1 MGVEARRAGAVRG
14 KKNPPPYFSHEFV
27 ITNHGDIMSCI
38 LMVIVLGFMF
48 QVTLPFSQLLVVPQ
62 YNTTFQQTND
72 SAPQVLYRSGVRD
85 LGALFFYTI
94 VWITVH
100 CIVQEFIID
109 KIQRRL
115 HMSRSRLTRFSESS
129 QLAPFAIYSL
139 GHALYILHEMGV
151 QKDFSLLWSGY
162 PEAHRYVPLNYKL
175 FFIFQIS
182 YWLHQFPEFYFQ
194 KLKRD
199 EIRERTVYS
208 VLFLGFITIAY
219 FANFT
224 RLALVLLAIE
234 YLSLAIL
241 HGSRIFYFSSRN
253 PNAGRSFRIWNLTF
267 IIVRLSSMVISV
279 LVLWYGLRSLETPYI
294 NLQSGNFNTHVIR
307 LNALFFLL
315 AVQLYLIYQFARFHF
330 SRWTSR
336 SNSQDAQP
344 KKKNYNKS
352 KKDSKK
358 SN

>member
-151 QKDFSLLWSGY
+151 QKRLLVVVVRLSRSSSLRTTQL
-162 PEAHRYVPLNYKL
+162 
-175 FFIFQIS
+175 QTIS